1 MKRLLLLFFC
11 CIAITGSSF
20 AQSVGLVLSG
30 GGARGL
36 AHIGAIR
43 ALEEK
48 NIPIDFIA
56 GTSAG
61 AVIGCLYAMGYSPTE
76 MDSIVRTQEFES
88 WATGKLDPD
97 FNYYFTKPEENASWI
112 TLRFSLDSLFGTS
125 LPTNLVSSVP
135 YDYAL
140 MRGTSSIIARA
151 NYNFD
156 SLFIPFRCVA
166 SDITQKQS
174 HVFRDGDLARAVRA
188 SSAYPFYFRP
198 ITIDGKI
205 FYDGGLYD
213 NFPADVMMREFHP
226 DYIIGVNASGDDRA
240 VNETDLLSLLQ
251 AMMTVP
257 TNLSMFTEK
266 GILIDL
272 ETENFDLFDFSN
284 TKGIVQEGYVKTLA
298 MIDSIQRSVV
308 SRSNTEQLAAKRLK
322 FRSGISK
329 VIINQLEIEGI
340 SEKQSSYIRSIVKP
354 DSTAASL
361 EKLRTPYFRLIA
373 DKNIRHIDPQ
383 LTYHSDEGFYHLKLK
398 VTRERDLTTQF
409 GGNISSRPISE
420 AYAGITY
427 LLWGKRAYSFTSNFY
442 FGKLYTSGQARI
454 RMEAP
459 TSIPYYI
466 ELDATLNQYDYF
478 RSSNSFFA
486 EQKPAYI
493 VKSDYNF
500 GVNAGIPTGN
510 KAKLYGSTAYVRL
523 ADNYYQTQN
532 FLQADTADKTT
543 LKGYTGQLSYE
554 WNTLNRKQFA
564 NEGAFFQLRGRFT
577 QLNEKTIPGST
588 SVDRS
593 VERAEHAW
601 FQASLRYDNYFLKT
615 KFIKLGYGLHAVI
628 SNMPSFNNYTV
639 SVVNSPA
646 YEPIL
651 EMRTLFLPEF
661 HAHSFAG
668 IGSKN
673 VISVRSNMDVR
684 IEGYAFQPY
693 EEILRTDDN
702 KVSYGKP
709 LNKRYFLASSG
720 VVFHSPIGPV
730 SLHVNYY
737 DQRKNPISVLFTAG
751 FLLFNPSA
759 LD

>member
-1 MKRLLLLFFC
+1 MRHLLLVFFLLF
-11 CIAITGSSF
+11 IITTTTA

-43 ALEEK
+43 ALEEQ

-76 MDSIVRTQEFES
+76 MDSIVRTKEFES

-97 FNYYFTKPEENASWI
+97 FNYYFTKQEENASWI
-112 TLRFSLDSLFGTS
+112 SLRFSLDSLFGTP

-166 SDITQKQS
+166 SDITQKKS
-174 HVFRDGDLARAVRA
+174 YVFRNGDLARAVRA

-213 NFPADVMMREFHP
+213 NFPSDVMMQEFKP
-226 DYIIGVNASGDDRA
+226 GYIIGINAAGDDRA
-240 VNETDLLSLLQ
+240 TQETDLLSLLQ

-257 TNLSMFTEK
+257 TNLSMFTDK

-272 ETENFDLFDFSN
+272 ETENFDLFDFGN
-284 TKGIVQEGYVKTLA
+284 PKAIIEEGYTKTLG
-298 MIDSIQRSVV
+298 MMDSIKTAVSERS
-308 SRSNTEQLAAKRLK
+308 SPEQLKARRFK
-322 FRSGISK
+322 FRSGIKPIQISK
-329 VIINQLEIEGI
+329 LDIEGI
-340 SEKQSSYIRSIVKP
+340 SDKQASYIRSIVKP
-354 DSTAASL
+354 DSAVVSL
-361 EKLRTPYFRLIA
+361 DQLRSPYFRFIA
-373 DKNIRHIDPQ
+373 DKNIRSVDPQ
-383 LTYHSDEGFYHLKLK
+383 LTYQPDDGYFNLKLK

-427 LLWGKRAYSFTSNFY
+427 LLWGKRSYSFSSNFY
-442 FGKLYTSGQARI
+442 FGKLYTSGQAQI

-459 TSIPYYI
+459 TKLPYYI

-478 RSSNSFFA
+478 RSSNAFFA

-493 VKSDYNF
+493 LKSDYNF
-500 GVNAGIPTGN
+500 GVNAGIPSGN
-510 KAKLYGSTAYVRL
+510 KAKVYGSAAYIRL
-523 ADNYYQTQN
+523 ADNYYQSQN

-554 WNTLNRKQFA
+554 WNTLNKKQFA
-564 NEGAFFQLRGRFT
+564 NEGAFLQLRGRVSS
-577 QLNEKTIPGST
+577 LAEKTIPGST
-588 SVDRS
+588 SVNRS
-593 VERAEHAW
+593 IERAEHLW
-601 FQASLRYDNYFLKT
+601 FQASLRYDNYFLKS
-615 KFIKLGYGLHAVI
+615 KHFKIGYGIHAVI
-628 SNMPSFNNYTV
+628 SNMPFLNNYTV
-639 SVVNSPA
+639 SVVNSPS

-668 IGSKN
+668 FGSKN
-673 VISVRSNMDVR
+673 VISVRSNIDVR
-684 IEGYAFQPY
+684 LEGYVFQPY
-693 EEILRTDDN
+693 QELLKTADN
-702 KVSYGKP
+702 KVEYGKP
-709 LNKRYFLASSG
+709 FDRRYYLASGG
-720 VVFHSPIGPV
+720 VVFHSPIGPL
-730 SLHVNYY
+730 SLHLNYY
-737 DQRKNPISVLFTAG
+737 DQRKNPVSVLFTAG